1 MTFRTRQ
8 RTRAGPSLFREEAA
22 LVLVFQSR
30 QRFAALDFATI
41 Q

>member
-22 LVLVFQSR
+22 WFLSFSLANASR
-30 QRFAALDFATI
+30 R
-41 Q
+41 